1 MSTTPSI
8 FKRPRAPYTVVGG
21 SRGAGPAPDRSRGEA
36 LTVLLLARGGR
47 FHREEHLRELAG
59 LRDVQVLS
67 VEGAGPA
74 YDLEELS
81 RRDPAIRFLLLREPA
96 TPGERINLGMG
107 EALSERVLVLWSDM
121 RDEGDSLAAALKVP
135 QRELLCQVPKL
146 KSARG
151 EVLPS
156 ILVPAMIKGRLKV
169 LPWKPARE
177 DMRSLYP
184 FDYCGLYS
192 RRRFLQLGGYD
203 PWMRNPYWQKMDF
216 GFRAGLWGETVAWQ
230 PRLQFAYTAE
240 PEGEDNTPDPSY
252 KLFFLRNM
260 AVRFTG
266 DSGLLPF
273 SRLPQYAMR
282 SGSGLLDS
290 LKEFRE
296 VRAWVHENRFRFQ
309 GDVPSLLG
317 RWEMPE

>member
-1 MSTTPSI
+1 
-8 FKRPRAPYTVVGG
+8 VVGG
-21 SRGAGPAPDRSRGEA
+21 SRGAGPEPDSPPGDG
-36 LTVLLLARGGR
+36 LTVLLLSRGGR
-47 FHREEHLRELAG
+47 FHREEQLRELAG
-59 LRDVQVLS
+59 LPDVQVLS

-74 YDLEELS
+74 YDLEDLS
-81 RRDPAIRFLLLREPA
+81 RRDPGIRFLLLREPA
-96 TPGERINLGMG
+96 SPGERINLGME
-107 EALSERVLVLWSDM
+107 EALSERVLVFWSDM
-121 RDEGDSLAAALKVP
+121 RGEGDSFARLPRAP
-135 QRELLCQVPKL
+135 QRELLCQVPRL

-156 ILVPAMIKGRLKV
+156 ILVPAMIKGSLKV
-169 LPWKPARE
+169 LTWKPAQE
-177 DMRSLYP
+177 GMRSLYP

-216 GFRAGLWGETVAWQ
+216 GLRAGLWGESIAWQ
-230 PRLQFAYTAE
+230 SRLQLSYTAE
-240 PEGEDNTPDPSY
+240 PEGEDSTPDSSY
-252 KLFFLRNM
+252 KLFYLKNM

-266 DSGLLPF
+266 DSGMLPL
-273 SRLPQYAMR
+273 SKLPPYALR
-282 SGSGLLDS
+282 SGSGLLDC

-309 GDVPSLLG
+309 GDLASLLG